1 MPVAAF
7 LFDNPV
13 YLAIPLGLA
22 AVGLGFW
29 WEKARSKKL
38 RAAGA
43 ALGLHP
49 SEDGLDDLPEGL
61 RAMPLFGLGHSRK
74 AANVMW
80 SERRDYVLFD
90 YTYTTGSG
98 KSSATHAQTLGAF
111 HCPGRTLPA
120 FTAAPEELSDW
131 FAELFGGQDIDFPGD
146 PAFSKEYRLK
156 GPDEA
161 AVRDFFSVGGT
172 QYLAARPGWTVH
184 AQGDWLLAY
193 RANKRV
199 SPKKL
204 KDFLWDLQGLYGAL
218 FGV

>member
-1 MPVAAF
+1 VLDVLWFA
-7 LFDNPV
+7 V
-13 YLAIPLGLA
+13 PLGLA
-22 AVGLGFW
+22 VAGAAYWL
-29 WEKARSKKL
+29 ERARGKEL
-38 RAAGA
+38 RAAAPG
-43 ALGLHP
+43 LGLIP
-49 SEDGLDDLPEGL
+49 TDEALDDLPLGL
-61 RAMPLFGLGHSRK
+61 RAMPLFEVGHGREAK
-74 AANVMW
+74 NVLW
-80 SERRDYVLFD
+80 GERRDTVLFD
-90 YTYTTGSG
+90 YEYTTGSG
-98 KSSATHAQTLGAF
+98 KSSTTHRQTLGAF
-111 HCPGRTLPA
+111 HCPGRNLPA

-131 FAELFGGQDIDFPGD
+131 FAEWFGGQDIDFPGD